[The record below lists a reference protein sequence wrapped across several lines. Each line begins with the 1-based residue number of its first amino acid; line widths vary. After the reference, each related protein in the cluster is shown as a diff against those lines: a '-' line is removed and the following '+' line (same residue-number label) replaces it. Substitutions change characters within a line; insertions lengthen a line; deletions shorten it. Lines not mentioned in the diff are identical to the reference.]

1 MKGLLIALGIAAGAT
16 AAYVVKKINDDRRE
30 EEISSS
36 DDCVVVRKETFKQA
50 AKRKV
55 NEILVWVAKNSEKV
69 ESIVSVVGV
78 VSTALGVI
86 TTAIQLYSSAKS
98 VFKDPNEEL
107 IREVDEIRMR
117 LVYLTPEVE
126 VEAF

>member
-30 EEISSS
+30 EEISS

-55 NEILVWVAKNSEKV
+55 NEILLWVAKNSDKV

-117 LVYLTPEVE
+117 LVYLTPDVE

>member
-16 AAYVVKKINDDRRE
+16 TAYIVKKINDDRRE
-30 EEISSS
+30 EEISSA
-36 DDCVVVRKETFKQA
+36 DDCVVVRKESFKQA

-55 NEILVWVAKNSEKV
+55 NEILLWVAKNSDKV
-69 ESIVSVVGV
+69 ESM
-78 VSTALGVI
+78 VSTVLGVI
-86 TTAIQLYSSAKS
+86 TTAVQLYSSAKS
-98 VFKDPNEEL
+98 AFKDPNEEL

-117 LVYLTPEVE
+117 LVYLTPDVE

>member
-30 EEISSS
+30 EEISS
-36 DDCVVVRKETFKQA
+36 DDCVVVRKESFKQA

-55 NEILVWVAKNSEKV
+55 NEILLWVAKNSDKV

-117 LVYLTPEVE
+117 LIYLTPDVE